1 MSILVV
7 DDSEDARDVMAA
19 LLRSSGYDDVSTAD
33 CAAQAY
39 GLLGLSPTGAE
50 TPAGASPERAPDVE
64 LVLMDMDMPS
74 TDGLEACR
82 CIRGNARLRDVPV
95 IFVTGK
101 TDDRSVRAAFA
112 AGAADCI
119 AKPVRRA
126 HLLATIADV
135 LAHRFAAR

>member
-7 DDSEDARDVMAA
+7 DDSEDARSVMRA
-19 LLRSSGYDDVSTAD
+19 LLLASGYPDVSTAD
-33 CAAQAY
+33 SAAEAY
-39 GLLGLSPTGAE
+39 GLLGLSPSGSE
-50 TPAGASPERAPDVE
+50 LPAGAGPQDVE

-82 CIRGNARLRDVPV
+82 CIRGHSRLRDVPV

-101 TDDRSVRAAFA
+101 TDDRSIRAAFS

-126 HLLATIADV
+126 RLLATMADA
-135 LAHRFAAR
+135 LARRAARPR